1 MSKPLPRLRMDL
13 DFLPSPL
20 EDRPGLMM
28 RDPFG
33 YSDVTLIVPPPLV
46 PLLAM
51 FDGEQSEDDLRAAI
65 YRMTNDLRS
74 GEIMTHLKD
83 ALERAGFLE
92 GPVFE
97 EMREARQRAFAV
109 SPVRQPAHAGS
120 AYPEEA
126 GMLREWLSQKGLEAG
141 ADAEDL
147 IGIAAPHVSP
157 EGGWASYREAY
168 RALAP
173 GLADRVFVVLGTSHY
188 GEPEKFG
195 LTRKDFITPFGAART
210 ERPLVEQLASKAPR
224 ASKMEDYCHAVEHS
238 IEFQVVFLQALFGP
252 EVRILPILVGP
263 FARSLYRGG
272 RPEDDE
278 GVREFFEALG
288 ELQATEGNRLCWVL
302 GVDMAHMGRRYGDP
316 IQAEAQRGE
325 MLEVAERD
333 RARIARLE
341 QGDAEGFW
349 ELVQPNHDDLK
360 WCGSAPFYTFLKAV
374 PQARGRMRLYEQWNI
389 DPHSVVSFGALEFR
403 RAA

>member
-1 MSKPLPRLRMDL
+1 MDL

-51 FDGEQSEDDLRAAI
+51 FDGEQSEDELREAI

-74 GEIMTHLKD
+74 GEIMNHLKD

-97 EMREARQRAFAV
+97 QMKQARQQAFAE
-109 SPVRQPAHAGS
+109 SPVREPAHAGT
-120 AYPEEA
+120 AYPEEG
-126 GMLREWLSQKGLEAG
+126 GMLREWLSQRGLEPGGEDAG
-141 ADAEDL
+141 DL
-147 IGIAAPHVSP
+147 VGIAAPHVSP

-168 RALAP
+168 RALGRP
-173 GLADRVFVVLGTSHY
+173 LAGRTFVVLGTSHY

-195 LTRKDFITPFGAART
+195 LTRKDFVTPFGTART
-210 ERPLVEQLASKAPR
+210 ERELVEKLAAKAPR

-252 EVRILPILVGP
+252 EVKILPILVGP

-272 RPEDDE
+272 KPEDDE
-278 GVREFFEALG
+278 GVREFLDALG
-288 ELQATEGNRLCWVL
+288 ELQAAEGKRLCWVL

-333 RARIARLE
+333 KARIERLE

-360 WCGSAPFYTFLKAV
+360 WCGSAPFYTFLKAA
-374 PQARGRMRLYEQWNI
+374 PGARGRLRLYEQWNI
-389 DPHSVVSFGALEFR
+389 DPQSVVSFGALEFR

>member
-1 MSKPLPRLRMDL
+1 MDL

-51 FDGEQSEDDLRAAI
+51 FDGEQSEDELREAI

-74 GEIMTHLKD
+74 GEIMNHLKD
-83 ALERAGFLE
+83 ALERAGFVE

-97 EMREARQRAFAV
+97 QMKQARQQAFAE
-109 SPVRQPAHAGS
+109 SPVREPAHAGT
-120 AYPEEA
+120 AYPEEG
-126 GMLREWLSQKGLEAG
+126 GMLREWLSQRGLEPGGEDAG
-141 ADAEDL
+141 DL
-147 IGIAAPHVSP
+147 VGIAAPHVSP

-168 RALAP
+168 RALGRPPAE
-173 GLADRVFVVLGTSHY
+173 RTFVVLGTSHY

-195 LTRKDFITPFGAART
+195 LTRKDFVTPFGAART
-210 ERPLVEQLASKAPR
+210 ERTLVEKLAAKAPR

-252 EVRILPILVGP
+252 EVKILPILVGP

-272 RPEDDE
+272 KPEDDE
-278 GVREFFEALG
+278 GVREFFDALG
-288 ELQATEGNRLCWVL
+288 ELQAAEGKRLCWVL

-333 RARIARLE
+333 KARIERLE

-360 WCGSAPFYTFLKAV
+360 WCGSAPFYTFLKAA
-374 PQARGRMRLYEQWNI
+374 PGARGRLRLYEQWNI
-389 DPHSVVSFGALEFR
+389 DPQSVVSFGAMEFR

>member
-1 MSKPLPRLRMDL
+1 MDL

-33 YSDVTLIVPPPLV
+33 YSEVTLIVPPPLV

-51 FDGEQSEDDLRAAI
+51 FDGEQSEEDLRAAI

-74 GEIMTHLKD
+74 GEIMAHLRD
-83 ALERAGFLE
+83 TLERAGFLE

-97 EMREARQRAFAV
+97 QMKEARQRAFAEAE
-109 SPVRQPAHAGS
+109 VRQPAHAGS
-120 AYPEEA
+120 AYPEE
-126 GMLREWLSQKGLEAG
+126 GGRLREWISRHGVEPGGEAG
-141 ADAEDL
+141 DL

-168 RALAP
+168 RALGR
-173 GLADRVFVVLGTSHY
+173 GLADRVFVLLGTSHY

-195 LTRKDFITPFGAART
+195 LTRKDFATPFGTART
-210 ERPLVEQLASKAPR
+210 EKALVERLAARARR

-252 EVRILPILVGP
+252 EVRIVPILVGP

-272 RPEDDE
+272 RPEEDE
-278 GVREFFEALG
+278 GVREFLDALG
-288 ELQATEGNRLCWVL
+288 ELQAAEGGRLCWVL

-333 RARIARLE
+333 KARIQRLE
-341 QGDAEGFW
+341 AGDADGFW

-374 PQARGRMRLYEQWNI
+374 PEARGRLRLYEQWNI
-389 DPHSVVSFGALEFR
+389 DPQSVVSFGALEFR

>member
-1 MSKPLPRLRMDL
+1 MDL

-20 EDRPGLMM
+20 EDRPGLLM

-51 FDGEQSEDDLRAAI
+51 FDGEQSEDELREAI

-74 GEIMTHLKD
+74 GEIMNHLKE

-92 GPVFE
+92 GPAFE
-97 EMREARQRAFAV
+97 EMKAAKQRAFAE
-109 SPVRQPAHAGS
+109 SPVRPPAHAGS
-120 AYPEEA
+120 AYPEEG
-126 GMLREWLSQKGLEAG
+126 GMLRAWMEQQGLEAG
-141 ADAEDL
+141 EATEEV

-157 EGGWASYREAY
+157 EGGWSCYREAY
-168 RALAP
+168 RALGRA
-173 GLADRVFVVLGTSHY
+173 ARDRVFVILGTSHY

-195 LTRKDFITPFGAART
+195 LTRKDFVTPFGTART
-210 ERPLVEQLASKAPR
+210 ERALVEKLAAKAPR

-238 IEFQVVFLQALFGP
+238 IEFQVLFLQALYGA
-252 EVRILPILVGP
+252 EVRILPVLAGP

-272 RPEDDE
+272 MPEDDE
-278 GVREFFEALG
+278 GVREFFDALG
-288 ELQATEGNRLCWVL
+288 ELQAAEGRRLCWVL

-316 IQAEAQRGE
+316 IQAEARRGE
-325 MLEVAERD
+325 MQEVEERD
-333 RARIARLE
+333 RERIGKLE
-341 QGDAEGFW
+341 AGQAEEFW
-349 ELVQPNHDDLK
+349 ELVKPNHDDLK

-374 PQARGRMRLYEQWNI
+374 PEARGRLRLYEQWNI
-389 DPHSVVSFGALEFR
+389 DPQSVVSFAAMEFR

>member
-1 MSKPLPRLRMDL
+1 MDL

-51 FDGEQSEDDLRAAI
+51 FDGEQSEDELREAI

-74 GEIMTHLKD
+74 GEIMKHLKE

-97 EMREARQRAFAV
+97 QMREARQRAFAE
-109 SPVRQPAHAGS
+109 SPVRQAAHAGS
-120 AYPEEA
+120 AYPEEG
-126 GMLREWLSQKGLEAG
+126 GMLRAWMEQQGLETGEAG
-141 ADAEDL
+141 EEVL
-147 IGIAAPHVSP
+147 GIAAPHVSP
-157 EGGWASYREAY
+157 EGGWSCYRQAY
-168 RALAP
+168 RVLGRSA
-173 GLADRVFVVLGTSHY
+173 GDRVFVILGTSHY

-195 LTRKDFITPFGAART
+195 LTRKDYVTPFGTART
-210 ERPLVEQLASKAPR
+210 ERALVERLAAKAPR
-224 ASKMEDYCHAVEHS
+224 ASKLEDYCHAVEHS
-238 IEFQVVFLQALFGP
+238 IEFQVLFLQALFGA
-252 EVRILPILVGP
+252 EVKILPLLIGP

-272 RPEDDE
+272 MPEDDE
-278 GVREFFEALG
+278 GVREFSDALG
-288 ELQATEGNRLCWVL
+288 ELQAAEGRRLLWVL

-316 IQAEAQRGE
+316 IQAEARRGE
-325 MLEVAERD
+325 MEEVEERD
-333 RARIARLE
+333 KARIGTLE
-341 QGDAEGFW
+341 AGRAEEFW
-349 ELVQPNHDDLK
+349 ELVKPNHDDLK

-374 PQARGRMRLYEQWNI
+374 PEARGRLQLYEQWNI
-389 DPHSVVSFGALEFR
+389 DPQSVVSFAAMEFR

>member
-51 FDGEQSEDDLRAAI
+51 FDGEQSEDELRAAI

-74 GEIMTHLKD
+74 GEIMDHLKN

-97 EMREARQRAFAV
+97 QMKEARQRAFAE
-109 SPVRQPAHAGS
+109 SPIRQPAHAGS
-120 AYPEEA
+120 AYPDEG
-126 GMLREWLSQKGLEAG
+126 GMLREWMSQQGLEPG
-141 ADAEDL
+141 GDGEDL
-147 IGIAAPHVSP
+147 VGIAAPHVSP

-168 RALAP
+168 RVLGR

-195 LTRKDFITPFGAART
+195 LTRKDFVTPFGTART
-210 ERPLVEQLASKAPR
+210 ERALVERLASRAPR

-272 RPEDDE
+272 RPEEDE
-278 GVREFFEALG
+278 CVREFLDALG
-288 ELQATEGNRLCWVL
+288 ELQAAEGKRLCWVL

-333 RARIARLE
+333 KARIQKLE

-349 ELVQPNHDDLK
+349 NLVQPNHDDLK

-374 PQARGRMRLYEQWNI
+374 PEARGRMRHYEQWNI
-389 DPHSVVSFGALEFR
+389 DPQSVVSFGAIEFR

>member
-1 MSKPLPRLRMDL
+1 MDL

-51 FDGEQSEDDLRAAI
+51 FDGEQSEDELREAI

-74 GEIMTHLKD
+74 GEIMNHLKD
-83 ALERAGFLE
+83 ALERAGFVE

-97 EMREARQRAFAV
+97 QMKQARQQAFAE
-109 SPVRQPAHAGS
+109 SPVREPAHAGT
-120 AYPEEA
+120 AYPEEG
-126 GMLREWLSQKGLEAG
+126 GMLREWLSQRGLEPGGEDAG
-141 ADAEDL
+141 EL
-147 IGIAAPHVSP
+147 VGIAAPHVSP

-168 RALAP
+168 RALGRPPAE
-173 GLADRVFVVLGTSHY
+173 RTFVVLGTSHY

-195 LTRKDFITPFGAART
+195 LTRKDFVTPFGAART
-210 ERPLVEQLASKAPR
+210 ERTLVEKLAAKAPR

-252 EVRILPILVGP
+252 EVKILPILVGP

-272 RPEDDE
+272 KPEDDE
-278 GVREFFEALG
+278 GVREFFDALG
-288 ELQATEGNRLCWVL
+288 ELQAAEGKRLCWVL

-333 RARIARLE
+333 KARIERLE

-360 WCGSAPFYTFLKAV
+360 WCGSAPFYTFLKAA
-374 PQARGRMRLYEQWNI
+374 PGARGRLRLYEQWNI
-389 DPHSVVSFGALEFR
+389 DPQSVVSFGAMEFR

>member
-1 MSKPLPRLRMDL
+1 MDL

-51 FDGEQSEDDLRAAI
+51 FDGEQSEDELREAI

-74 GEIMTHLKD
+74 GEIMNDLKD
-83 ALERAGFLE
+83 ALERAGFVE

-97 EMREARQRAFAV
+97 QMKQARQQAFAE
-109 SPVRQPAHAGS
+109 SPVREPAHAGT
-120 AYPEEA
+120 AYPEEG
-126 GMLREWLSQKGLEAG
+126 GMLREWLSQRGLEPGGEDAG
-141 ADAEDL
+141 DL
-147 IGIAAPHVSP
+147 VGIAAPHESP

-168 RALAP
+168 RALGRP
-173 GLADRVFVVLGTSHY
+173 LAERTFVVLGTSHY

-195 LTRKDFITPFGAART
+195 LTRKDFVTPFGAART
-210 ERPLVEQLASKAPR
+210 ERTLVEKLAAKAPR

-252 EVRILPILVGP
+252 EVKILPILVGP

-272 RPEDDE
+272 KPEDDE
-278 GVREFFEALG
+278 GVREFFDALG
-288 ELQATEGNRLCWVL
+288 ELQAAEGKRLCWVL

-333 RARIARLE
+333 KARIERLE

-360 WCGSAPFYTFLKAV
+360 WCGSAPFYTFLKAA
-374 PQARGRMRLYEQWNI
+374 PGARGRLRLYEQWNI
-389 DPHSVVSFGALEFR
+389 DPQSVVSFGAMEFR

>member
-1 MSKPLPRLRMDL
+1 MDL

-51 FDGEQSEDDLRAAI
+51 FDGEQSEDELREAI

-74 GEIMTHLKD
+74 GEIMNHLKE

-97 EMREARQRAFAV
+97 EMKEARHRAFAEAE
-109 SPVRQPAHAGS
+109 VRAPAHAGA
-120 AYPEEA
+120 AYPDEP
-126 GMLREWLSQKGLEAG
+126 GMLRQWMEQQGLEPGAG
-141 ADAEDL
+141 GEDIL
-147 IGIAAPHVSP
+147 GIAAPHVSP
-157 EGGWASYREAY
+157 EGGWTCYREAY
-168 RALAP
+168 GALSPA
-173 GLADRVFVVLGTSHY
+173 LADRTFVVLGTSHY

-195 LTRKDFITPFGAART
+195 LTRKDFVTPFGTART
-210 ERPLVEQLASKAPR
+210 ERALVEKLAAKAPR
-224 ASKMEDYCHAVEHS
+224 ASKLEDYCHAVEHS
-238 IEFQVVFLQALFGP
+238 IEFQVLFLQAIFGP
-252 EVRILPILVGP
+252 EIRILPVLVGP

-272 RPEDDE
+272 APEEDD
-278 GVREFFEALG
+278 GVREFFDALG
-288 ELQATEGNRLCWVL
+288 EIGAAEGSRLCWVL

-316 IQAEAQRGE
+316 VAAEANRGE
-325 MLEVAERD
+325 MAEVAGRD
-333 RARIARLE
+333 RARIERLE

-349 ELVQPNHDDLK
+349 ELVRPNHDDLK

-374 PQARGRMRLYEQWNI
+374 PQARGRLRQYEQWNI
-389 DPHSVVSFGALEFR
+389 DPQSVVSFAALEFR

>member
-1 MSKPLPRLRMDL
+1 MDL

-51 FDGEQSEDDLRAAI
+51 FDGEQSEDELREAI

-74 GEIMTHLKD
+74 GEIMNHLKD
-83 ALERAGFLE
+83 ALERAGFVE

-97 EMREARQRAFAV
+97 QMKQARQQAFAE
-109 SPVRQPAHAGS
+109 SPVREPAHAGT
-120 AYPEEA
+120 AYPEEG
-126 GMLREWLSQKGLEAG
+126 GMLREWLSQRGLEPGGEDAG
-141 ADAEDL
+141 DL
-147 IGIAAPHVSP
+147 VGIAAPHVSP

-168 RALAP
+168 RALGRP
-173 GLADRVFVVLGTSHY
+173 LAERTFVVLGTSHY

-195 LTRKDFITPFGAART
+195 LTRKDFVTPFGAART
-210 ERPLVEQLASKAPR
+210 ERTLVEKLAAKAPR

-252 EVRILPILVGP
+252 EVKILPILVGP

-272 RPEDDE
+272 KPEDDE
-278 GVREFFEALG
+278 GVREFFDALG
-288 ELQATEGNRLCWVL
+288 ELQAAEGKRLCWVL

-333 RARIARLE
+333 KARIERLE

-360 WCGSAPFYTFLKAV
+360 WCGSAPFYTFLKAA
-374 PQARGRMRLYEQWNI
+374 PGARGRLRLYEQWNI
-389 DPHSVVSFGALEFR
+389 DPQSVVSFGAMEFR

>member
-1 MSKPLPRLRMDL
+1 MDL

-51 FDGEQSEDDLRAAI
+51 FDGEQSEDELRAAI
-65 YRMTNDLRS
+65 YRITNDLRS
-74 GEIMTHLKD
+74 GEIMNHLKE
-83 ALERAGFLE
+83 ALEQAGFLE
-92 GPVFE
+92 GPGFE
-97 EMREARQRAFAV
+97 ELKEAKQRAFAGA
-109 SPVRQPAHAGS
+109 PVRQAAHAGS
-120 AYPEEA
+120 AYPEEG
-126 GMLREWLSQKGLEAG
+126 GMLRAWMEQQGLAPGEEG
-141 ADAEDL
+141 EDVV
-147 IGIAAPHVSP
+147 GIAAPHVSP
-157 EGGWASYREAY
+157 EGGWSCYREAY
-168 RALAP
+168 RVLGREA
-173 GLADRVFVVLGTSHY
+173 GERVFVILGTSHY

-195 LTRKDFITPFGAART
+195 LTRKDFVTPFGTART
-210 ERPLVEQLASKAPR
+210 ERALVERLAARAKR

-252 EVRILPILVGP
+252 EVRILPVLAGP
-263 FARSLYRGG
+263 FARSLYQGG
-272 RPEDDE
+272 MPEDDD

-288 ELQATEGNRLCWVL
+288 ELNATEGRRLCWIL

-316 IQAEAQRGE
+316 VQAEARRGE
-325 MLEVAERD
+325 MEEVAERD
-333 RARIARLE
+333 KARIGRIEA
-341 QGDAEGFW
+341 GKAEEFW

-360 WCGSAPFYTFLKAV
+360 WCGSAPFYTFLRAV
-374 PQARGRMRLYEQWNI
+374 PEARGRLRLYEQWNI
-389 DPHSVVSFGALEFR
+389 DPQSVVSFAAMEFR

>member
-1 MSKPLPRLRMDL
+1 MDL

-51 FDGEQSEDDLRAAI
+51 FDGEQSEDELREAI

-74 GEIMTHLKD
+74 GEIMNHLKD
-83 ALERAGFLE
+83 ALERAGFVE

-97 EMREARQRAFAV
+97 QMKQARQQAFAE
-109 SPVRQPAHAGS
+109 SPVREPAHAGT
-120 AYPEEA
+120 AYPEEG
-126 GMLREWLSQKGLEAG
+126 GMLREWLSQRGLEPGGEDAG
-141 ADAEDL
+141 DL
-147 IGIAAPHVSP
+147 VGIAAPHVSP

-168 RALAP
+168 RALGRP
-173 GLADRVFVVLGTSHY
+173 LAERTFVVLGTSHY

-195 LTRKDFITPFGAART
+195 LTRKDFVTPFGAART
-210 ERPLVEQLASKAPR
+210 ERALVEKLAAKAPR

-252 EVRILPILVGP
+252 EVKILPILVGP

-272 RPEDDE
+272 KPEDDE
-278 GVREFFEALG
+278 GVREFFDALG
-288 ELQATEGNRLCWVL
+288 ELQAAEGKRLCWVL

-333 RARIARLE
+333 KARIERLE

-360 WCGSAPFYTFLKAV
+360 WCGSAPFYTFLKAA
-374 PQARGRMRLYEQWNI
+374 PGARGRLRLYEQWNI
-389 DPHSVVSFGALEFR
+389 DPQSVVSFGAMEFR

>member
-1 MSKPLPRLRMDL
+1 MDL

-51 FDGEQSEDDLRAAI
+51 FDGEQSEDELREAI

-74 GEIMTHLKD
+74 GEIMDHLKD

-97 EMREARQRAFAV
+97 QMKQARQQAFAE
-109 SPVRQPAHAGS
+109 SPVREPAHAGT
-120 AYPEEA
+120 AYPEEG
-126 GMLREWLSQKGLEAG
+126 GMLREWLSQRGLEPGGEEAG
-141 ADAEDL
+141 DL
-147 IGIAAPHVSP
+147 LGIAAPHVSP

-168 RALAP
+168 RALGRP
-173 GLADRVFVVLGTSHY
+173 LAERTFVVLGTSHY

-195 LTRKDFITPFGAART
+195 LTRKDFVTPFGTART
-210 ERPLVEQLASKAPR
+210 ERALVEKLAAKAPR
-224 ASKMEDYCHAVEHS
+224 AAKMEDYCHAVEHS

-252 EVRILPILVGP
+252 EVKILPILVGP

-272 RPEDDE
+272 KPEDDE
-278 GVREFFEALG
+278 GVREFFDALG
-288 ELQATEGNRLCWVL
+288 ELQAAEGKRLCWVL

-316 IQAEAQRGE
+316 IHAEAQRGE

-333 RARIARLE
+333 KARIERLE
-341 QGDAEGFW
+341 QGDPEGFW

-360 WCGSAPFYTFLKAV
+360 WCGSAPFYTFLKAA
-374 PQARGRMRLYEQWNI
+374 PEARGKLRLYEQWNI
-389 DPHSVVSFGALEFR
+389 DPQSVVSFGALEFR

>member
-1 MSKPLPRLRMDL
+1 
-13 DFLPSPL
+13 
-20 EDRPGLMM
+20 M

-51 FDGEQSEDDLRAAI
+51 FDGEQSEDELREAI

-74 GEIMTHLKD
+74 GEIMTNLRD

-97 EMREARQRAFAV
+97 ELREARQRAFAEA
-109 SPVRQPAHAGS
+109 PVREPAHAGT
-120 AYPEEA
+120 AYPEEE
-126 GMLREWLSQKGLEAG
+126 GTLREWMQQQGLDAAG
-141 ADAEDL
+141 DSEEVL
-147 IGIAAPHVSP
+147 GIAAPHVSP
-157 EGGWASYREAY
+157 EGGWSCYREAY
-168 RALAP
+168 RAL
-173 GLADRVFVVLGTSHY
+173 GRRMADRVFVILGTSHY

-195 LTRKDFITPFGAART
+195 LTRKDFVTPFGTART
-210 ERPLVEQLASKAPR
+210 ERALVERLAAKAPR
-224 ASKMEDYCHAVEHS
+224 ASRLEDYCHAVEHS
-238 IEFQVVFLQALFGP
+238 IEFQVLFLQALFGT
-252 EVRILPILVGP
+252 EVKILPLLVGP

-272 RPEDDE
+272 MPEDDE
-278 GVREFFEALG
+278 GVREFLDALG
-288 ELQATEGNRLCWVL
+288 EMNAAEGRRLCWVL

-316 IQAEAQRGE
+316 MQAEAQRGE
-325 MLEVAERD
+325 MEEVAERD
-333 RARIARLE
+333 KERIGKLE
-341 QGDAEGFW
+341 AGCAEEFW
-349 ELVQPNHDDLK
+349 ELVRPNHDDLK

-374 PQARGRMRLYEQWNI
+374 PEARGRLRIYEQWNI

>member
-1 MSKPLPRLRMDL
+1 MDL

-51 FDGEQSEDDLRAAI
+51 FDGEQTEDELREAI

-74 GEIMTHLKD
+74 GEIMSHLRD

-92 GPVFE
+92 GPVYE
-97 EMREARQRAFAV
+97 QMKEARHRAFAEA
-109 SPVRQPAHAGS
+109 PVREPAHAGS
-120 AYPEEA
+120 AYPEEGA
-126 GMLREWLSQKGLEAG
+126 MLRQWMEQQGIERSEEG
-141 ADAEDL
+141 ADVM
-147 IGIAAPHVSP
+147 GIAAPHVSP
-157 EGGWASYREAY
+157 EGGWFCYREAY
-168 RALAP
+168 AAL
-173 GLADRVFVVLGTSHY
+173 GRRLADRVFVVLGTSHY

-195 LTRKDFITPFGAART
+195 LTRKDFVTPFGTART
-210 ERPLVEQLASKAPR
+210 ERALVDRLAAKAPR
-224 ASKMEDYCHAVEHS
+224 ASKLEDYCHAVEHS
-238 IEFQVVFLQALFGP
+238 IEFQVVFLQAVFGP
-252 EVRILPILVGP
+252 DVKILPILTGP

-272 RPEDDE
+272 MPEDDE
-278 GVREFFEALG
+278 GVREFFDALG
-288 ELQATEGNRLCWVL
+288 ELQAAEGGRLCWVL

-316 IQAEAQRGE
+316 IEARAREGE
-325 MLEVAERD
+325 MAEVAERD
-333 RARIARLE
+333 RARIERLE
-341 QGDAEGFW
+341 EGDAAGFW

-374 PQARGRMRLYEQWNI
+374 PDARGKLRQYEQWNI
-389 DPHSVVSFGALEFR
+389 DPHSVVSFAAMEFR
-403 RAA
+403 RDA

>member
-1 MSKPLPRLRMDL
+1 MDL

-51 FDGEQSEDDLRAAI
+51 FDGEQSEDELREAI

-74 GEIMTHLKD
+74 GEIMNHLKD
-83 ALERAGFLE
+83 ALERAGFVE

-97 EMREARQRAFAV
+97 QMKQARQQAFAE
-109 SPVRQPAHAGS
+109 SPVREPAHAGT
-120 AYPEEA
+120 AYPEEG
-126 GMLREWLSQKGLEAG
+126 GMLREWLSQRGLEPGGEDAG
-141 ADAEDL
+141 DL
-147 IGIAAPHVSP
+147 VGIAAPHVSP

-168 RALAP
+168 RALGRPPAE
-173 GLADRVFVVLGTSHY
+173 RTFVVLGTSHY

-195 LTRKDFITPFGAART
+195 LTRKDFVTPFGAART
-210 ERPLVEQLASKAPR
+210 ERTLVEKLAAKAPR
-224 ASKMEDYCHAVEHS
+224 ASRMEDYCHAVEHS

-252 EVRILPILVGP
+252 EVKILPILVGP

-272 RPEDDE
+272 KPEDDE
-278 GVREFFEALG
+278 GVREFFDALG
-288 ELQATEGNRLCWVL
+288 ELQAAEGKRLCWVL

-316 IQAEAQRGE
+316 IQAKAQRGE

-333 RARIARLE
+333 KARIERLE

-360 WCGSAPFYTFLKAV
+360 WCGSAPFYTFLKAA
-374 PQARGRMRLYEQWNI
+374 PGARGRLRLYEQWNI
-389 DPHSVVSFGALEFR
+389 DPQSVVSFGAMEFR

>member
-1 MSKPLPRLRMDL
+1 MDL
-13 DFLPSPL
+13 DFLPSPI

-74 GEIMTHLKD
+74 GELMTHLKD

-92 GPVFE
+92 GPAFE
-97 EMREARQRAFAV
+97 RMKEARQRAFAEAE
-109 SPVRQPAHAGS
+109 VRQPAHAGS
-120 AYPEEA
+120 AYPEEG
-126 GMLREWLSQKGLEAG
+126 GMLREWMSRQGLEPG
-141 ADAEDL
+141 GEAEDL

-168 RALAP
+168 RALGR

-195 LTRKDFITPFGAART
+195 LTRKDFVTPFGTART
-210 ERPLVEQLASKAPR
+210 EKALVEKLAAKAPR
-224 ASKMEDYCHAVEHS
+224 ASRMEDYCHAVEHS

-252 EVRILPILVGP
+252 EVRILPVLVGP

-272 RPEDDE
+272 RPEEDE
-278 GVREFFEALG
+278 GVREFLDALG
-288 ELQATEGNRLCWVL
+288 ELHSMEGRRLCWVL

-333 RARIARLE
+333 KARIQKLE
-341 QGDAEGFW
+341 EGDAEGFW

-374 PQARGRMRLYEQWNI
+374 PEARGRMRLYEQWNI
-389 DPHSVVSFGALEFR
+389 DPQSVVSFGALEFR

>member
-1 MSKPLPRLRMDL
+1 MDL

-97 EMREARQRAFAV
+97 QMREARQRAFAE

-126 GMLREWLSQKGLEAG
+126 GMLREWLSQKGLETG

-173 GLADRVFVVLGTSHY
+173 GLAGRVFVVLGTSHY

-195 LTRKDFITPFGAART
+195 LTRKDFITPLGAART
-210 ERPLVEQLASKAPR
+210 ERPLVERLAAMAPR

-278 GVREFFEALG
+278 GVREFIEALG
-288 ELQATEGNRLCWVL
+288 ELQASEGNRLCWVL

-316 IQAEAQRGE
+316 IQAEAQQGE

>member
-1 MSKPLPRLRMDL
+1 MDL

-51 FDGEQSEDDLRAAI
+51 FDGEQSEDELREAI

-74 GEIMTHLKD
+74 GEIMSHLKE

-97 EMREARQRAFAV
+97 QMKEARQRAFAE
-109 SPVRQPAHAGS
+109 SPVRQAAHAGS
-120 AYPEEA
+120 AYPEEG
-126 GMLREWLSQKGLEAG
+126 GMLRAWMEQQGLETGEA
-141 ADAEDL
+141 AEEVL
-147 IGIAAPHVSP
+147 GVAAPHVSP
-157 EGGWASYREAY
+157 EGGWGCYREAY
-168 RALAP
+168 RLLGQVA
-173 GLADRVFVVLGTSHY
+173 ADRVFVILGTSHY

-195 LTRKDFITPFGAART
+195 LTRKDFVTPFGTART
-210 ERPLVEQLASKAPR
+210 ERALVERLAAKAPR
-224 ASKMEDYCHAVEHS
+224 ASKLEDYCHAVEHS
-238 IEFQVVFLQALFGP
+238 IEFQILFLQALYGA
-252 EVRILPILVGP
+252 EVRILPVLAGP
-263 FARSLYRGG
+263 FARSLYQGG
-272 RPEDDE
+272 MPEDDE
-278 GVREFFEALG
+278 GVREFLDALG
-288 ELQATEGNRLCWVL
+288 ELNAAEGRRLCWVL

-316 IQAEAQRGE
+316 MQAEAKRGE
-325 MLEVAERD
+325 MQEVEERD
-333 RARIARLE
+333 KARIGKLE
-341 QGDAEGFW
+341 AGQAEEFW
-349 ELVQPNHDDLK
+349 ELVKPNHDDLK

-374 PQARGRMRLYEQWNI
+374 PEARGRLQLYEQWNI
-389 DPHSVVSFGALEFR
+389 DPQSVVSFAAMEFR

>member
-1 MSKPLPRLRMDL
+1 MDL

-51 FDGEQSEDDLRAAI
+51 FDGEQSEDELREAI

-74 GEIMTHLKD
+74 GEIMNDLKD
-83 ALERAGFLE
+83 ALERAGFVE

-97 EMREARQRAFAV
+97 QMKQARQQAFAE
-109 SPVRQPAHAGS
+109 SPVREPAHAGT
-120 AYPEEA
+120 AYPEEG
-126 GMLREWLSQKGLEAG
+126 GMLREWLSQRGLEPGGEDAG
-141 ADAEDL
+141 DL
-147 IGIAAPHVSP
+147 VGIAAPHVSP

-168 RALAP
+168 RALGRPPAE
-173 GLADRVFVVLGTSHY
+173 RTFVVLGTSHY

-195 LTRKDFITPFGAART
+195 LTRKDFVTPFGAART
-210 ERPLVEQLASKAPR
+210 ERTLVEKLAAKAPR

-252 EVRILPILVGP
+252 EVKILPILVGP

-272 RPEDDE
+272 KPEDDE
-278 GVREFFEALG
+278 GVREFFDALG
-288 ELQATEGNRLCWVL
+288 ELQAAEGKRLCWVL

-333 RARIARLE
+333 KARIERLE

-360 WCGSAPFYTFLKAV
+360 WCGSAPFYTFLKAA
-374 PQARGRMRLYEQWNI
+374 PGARGRLRLYEQWNI
-389 DPHSVVSFGALEFR
+389 DPQSVVSFGAMEFR